1 MNRRTLL
8 SHLPAG
14 LAASAPGPGA
24 AAAGGARLYDVRSLG
39 ASGTGKTL
47 DTAVLNRAIDTCS
60 ASGGGVVY
68 LAPGSYLTG
77 TVVLKSNVTLYLEA
91 GATLLGST
99 DIRDYSGSPTSVRS
113 DVTGKHLILARN
125 AENIGLAGPGRIDG
139 QGKAFWQPSG
149 KAPMAP
155 ENAWRDAVHNQWKP
169 AADSTGRQQRP
180 SPMIE
185 LVDCR
190 HVRIQDVRIENAA
203 GWTLRPINC
212 DEVTIRGIRIWN
224 PTHGPNTD
232 GIDPTGCRNVFIS
245 NCSIDTGDDNICL
258 KSENPYGGEVRV
270 SKNITI
276 TNCVLSGGCNGL
288 KFGTATRGGFE
299 NVVLSNCVIF
309 NDDVP
314 VQERLITGIA
324 IEMVDGGWLEGVLIS
339 NVRIQRAR
347 TPIFIRRGL
356 RRARPDGS
364 AGPLRGVKIDNVHA
378 TGAILSSLISGVPGF
393 DIEDVSLANIRVDSD
408 EGGEESWAERTIPEV
423 PNAYPDVRP
432 FGRLPSYGLYCR
444 HVNGLNLHNVEFRA
458 IKRDGRPAM
467 ICDDVR
473 DLSVDGFRCTAASGA
488 QPAIRLINARSA
500 FLRGCRAP
508 TGSQV
513 FLDVQGKASERI
525 TLLAS
530 DLAGAGEVVR
540 SGAEVSPSAVT
551 LSR

>member
-1 MNRRTLL
+1 MNRRSIL
-8 SHLPAG
+8 SSLPAG
-14 LAASAPGPGA
+14 LAAAAPASGEPP
-24 AAAGGARLYDVRSLG
+24 AGGPHIYDVRRLG

-47 DTAVLNRAIDTCS
+47 DTAVLNRAIDACS

-68 LAPGSYLTG
+68 LPPGSYLTG

-99 DIRDYSGSPTSVRS
+99 DIRDYSGNPADARNHVPGS
-113 DVTGKHLILARN
+113 HLISARN
-125 AENIGLAGPGRIDG
+125 AENIALAGPGRIDG

-149 KAPMAP
+149 RPPMPP
-155 ENAWRDAVHNQWKP
+155 ENAWRDAVHNQWKT
-169 AADSTGRQQRP
+169 AADASGRERRP

-190 HVRIQDVRIENAA
+190 HVRIEDVRIENAA
-203 GWTLRPINC
+203 GWTLRPLNC
-212 DEVTIRGIRIWN
+212 DDVTIRGIRIWN

-245 NCSIDTGDDNICL
+245 DCLINTGDDNICL
-258 KSENPYGGEVRV
+258 KSENPYGEDIRV

-299 NVVLSNCVIF
+299 NVVFSNCVIA

-347 TPIFIRRGL
+347 TPIFMRRGL

-364 AGPLRGVKIDNVHA
+364 AGTLRGVKIDNVHA
-378 TGAILSSLISGVPGF
+378 TGSILSSLISGVPGF
-393 DIEDVSLANIRVDSD
+393 DIEDVSLTNIRVDSE
-408 EGGEESWAERTIPEV
+408 EGGEESWVARPIPEV
-423 PNAYPDVRP
+423 PTAYPDVRP
-432 FGRLPSYGLYCR
+432 FGRLPAFGLYCR
-444 HVNGLNLHNVEFRA
+444 HVSGLNLQNVEFRA
-458 IKRDGRPAM
+458 VKKDARPAL
-467 ICDDVR
+467 ICDDVSN
-473 DLSVDGFRCTAASGA
+473 LSVDGFTCSAASGA

-508 TGSQV
+508 AGSQL
-513 FLDVQGKASERI
+513 FLEVQGRASERI

-530 DLAGAGEVVR
+530 DLTGAREAVRHEDEVPP
-540 SGAEVSPSAVT
+540 GAVT
-551 LSR
+551 ESR